1 MPAIIL
7 KTSEFCKSVF
17 PKKDAEAPK
26 ITNTLEKPKQ
36 NKIKEKTFIFL
47 DSKIFCKDWPEMY
60 EIYPGIK
67 GNTQGDKK
75 LTSPA
80 ANATKN
86 SNIYPVFFIAADM
99 PAIEVRRESFKY
111 FLFFIDLFFLILLI
125 TIG

>member
-1 MPAIIL
+1 MFINPTNWSEKIIIIIPANIL

-67 GNTQGDKK
+67 GKTHGDKK
-75 LTSPA
+75 LISPA
-80 ANATKN
+80 PKAIKY
-86 SNIYPVFFIAADM
+86 SNIIQ
-99 PAIEVRRESFKY
+99 Y
-111 FLFFIDLFFLILLI
+111 FS
-125 TIG
+125 